1 MDCVNYLKKYQEIPY
16 NIFKNAL
23 ENNRFFHAYLLSG
36 PTGTPIFEIAKFLSK
51 CLLNNKHELKEEDN
65 IISKTVENRT
75 YPDLIIIDTKKEQVK
90 IDDIR
95 RIEDKFSQTSIN
107 QLGIKIYIINLIE
120 NLRPNEANALLK
132 FLEEP
137 LDNTY
142 AILTTENEYSILPTI
157 LSRTEIVRFSS
168 VNKNDLI
175 DECIKLGVNKKD
187 AEILTFFQND
197 ASMIKEEI
205 ENEDYLEVKKYV
217 ENFINLL
224 PNKDKLRFF
233 VLNEINPNLKTKIQ
247 IRLFIDLLII
257 YLKEANKMKLKENI
271 IIGESK
277 DKLNVIISNVNSID
291 DAILKLMNYRYE
303 LSYNLN
309 SQLLFLNLIE
319 SIFGALYGYRILF
332 KLIIYWI
339 WKKLLF

>member
-51 CLLNNKHELKEEDN
+51 CLLNNKHELKEENN
-65 IISKTVENRT
+65 IISKTVENGT

-95 RIEDKFSQTSIN
+95 KIEDKFSQTSIN

-205 ENEDYLEVKKYV
+205 ENEDYLEAKKYV

-224 PNKDKLRFF
+224 PNKEKLRFF
-233 VLNEINPNLKTKIQ
+233 VLNEINPNLKSKIQ

-319 SIFGALYGYRILF
+319 SIFGA
-332 KLIIYWI
+332 
-339 WKKLLF
+339 

>member
-65 IISKTVENRT
+65 IISKTVENGT

-157 LSRTEIVRFSS
+157 LSRTDIVRFSS

-205 ENEDYLEVKKYV
+205 EDEDYLEAKKYV

-224 PNKDKLRFF
+224 PNKEKLRFF
-233 VLNEINPNLKTKIQ
+233 VLNEINPNLKSKIQ

-319 SIFGALYGYRILF
+319 SIFGA
-332 KLIIYWI
+332 
-339 WKKLLF
+339 

>member
-205 ENEDYLEVKKYV
+205 ENENYLEAKKYV

-224 PNKDKLRFF
+224 PNKEKLRFF
-233 VLNEINPNLKTKIQ
+233 VLNEINPNLKSKIQ

-319 SIFGALYGYRILF
+319 SIFGA
-332 KLIIYWI
+332 
-339 WKKLLF
+339 

>member
-51 CLLNNKHELKEEDN
+51 CLLNDKHELKEEDN

-205 ENEDYLEVKKYV
+205 ENEDYLEVKQYV
-217 ENFINLL
+217 ENFITLL
-224 PNKDKLRFF
+224 PNKEKLRFF
-233 VLNEINPNLKTKIQ
+233 VLNEINPNLKSKIQ

-319 SIFGALYGYRILF
+319 SIFGA
-332 KLIIYWI
+332 
-339 WKKLLF
+339 

>member
-205 ENEDYLEVKKYV
+205 ENEDYLEAKKYV

-224 PNKDKLRFF
+224 PNKEKLRFF
-233 VLNEINPNLKTKIQ
+233 VLNEINPNLKSKIQ
-247 IRLFIDLLII
+247 IRLFIDLLNM

-319 SIFGALYGYRILF
+319 SIFGA
-332 KLIIYWI
+332 
-339 WKKLLF
+339 

>member
-36 PTGTPIFEIAKFLSK
+36 PTGTPLFEIAKFLSK

-224 PNKDKLRFF
+224 PNKEKLRFF

-319 SIFGALYGYRILF
+319 SIFGA
-332 KLIIYWI
+332 
-339 WKKLLF
+339 

>member
-23 ENNRFFHAYLLSG
+23 KNNRFFHAYLLSG

-65 IISKTVENRT
+65 IISKTVENGT

-205 ENEDYLEVKKYV
+205 ENEDYLEAKKYV

-224 PNKDKLRFF
+224 PNKEKLRFF
-233 VLNEINPNLKTKIQ
+233 VLNEINPNLKSKIQ

-319 SIFGALYGYRILF
+319 SIFGA
-332 KLIIYWI
+332 
-339 WKKLLF
+339 

>member
-36 PTGTPIFEIAKFLSK
+36 PTGTPILEIAKFLSK

-224 PNKDKLRFF
+224 PNKEKLRFF
-233 VLNEINPNLKTKIQ
+233 VLNEINPNLKSKIQ
-247 IRLFIDLLII
+247 MRLFIDLLII

-319 SIFGALYGYRILF
+319 SIFGA
-332 KLIIYWI
+332 
-339 WKKLLF
+339 

>member
-120 NLRPNEANALLK
+120 NLKPNEANALLK

-224 PNKDKLRFF
+224 PNKEKLRFF
-233 VLNEINPNLKTKIQ
+233 VLNEINPNLKSKIQ

-319 SIFGALYGYRILF
+319 SIFGA
-332 KLIIYWI
+332 
-339 WKKLLF
+339 

>member
-65 IISKTVENRT
+65 IISKTVENGT

-205 ENEDYLEVKKYV
+205 ENEDYLEAKKYV

-224 PNKDKLRFF
+224 PNKEKLRFF
-233 VLNEINPNLKTKIQ
+233 VLNKINSNLKTKIQ

-319 SIFGALYGYRILF
+319 SIFGA
-332 KLIIYWI
+332 
-339 WKKLLF
+339 

>member
-205 ENEDYLEVKKYV
+205 ENENYLEVKQYV
-217 ENFINLL
+217 ENFTNLL

-233 VLNEINPNLKTKIQ
+233 VLNEINPNLKSKIQ

-319 SIFGALYGYRILF
+319 SIFGA
-332 KLIIYWI
+332 
-339 WKKLLF
+339 

>member
-205 ENEDYLEVKKYV
+205 ENEDYLEVKQYV

-247 IRLFIDLLII
+247 IRFFIDLLII

-319 SIFGALYGYRILF
+319 SIFGA
-332 KLIIYWI
+332 
-339 WKKLLF
+339 

>member
-65 IISKTVENRT
+65 IISKTVENGT

-175 DECIKLGVNKKD
+175 DECVKLGVNKKD

-233 VLNEINPNLKTKIQ
+233 VLNEINPNLKSKIQ

-319 SIFGALYGYRILF
+319 SIFGA
-332 KLIIYWI
+332 
-339 WKKLLF
+339 

>member
-1 MDCVNYLKKYQEIPY
+1 MDCDKYLKKYQEIPY

-65 IISKTVENRT
+65 IISKTVENGT

-205 ENEDYLEVKKYV
+205 ENEDYLEAKKYV

-224 PNKDKLRFF
+224 PNKEKLRFF
-233 VLNEINPNLKTKIQ
+233 VLNEINPNLKSKIQ

-319 SIFGALYGYRILF
+319 SIFGA
-332 KLIIYWI
+332 
-339 WKKLLF
+339 

>member
-65 IISKTVENRT
+65 IISKTVENGT

-205 ENEDYLEVKKYV
+205 EKEDYLEAKKYV

-224 PNKDKLRFF
+224 PNKEKLRFF
-233 VLNEINPNLKTKIQ
+233 VLNEINPNLKSKIQ
-247 IRLFIDLLII
+247 IRFFIDLLII

-319 SIFGALYGYRILF
+319 SIFGA
-332 KLIIYWI
+332 
-339 WKKLLF
+339 

>member
-224 PNKDKLRFF
+224 PNKEKLRFF
-233 VLNEINPNLKTKIQ
+233 VLNEINSNLKSKIQ

-319 SIFGALYGYRILF
+319 SIFGA
-332 KLIIYWI
+332 
-339 WKKLLF
+339 

>member
-65 IISKTVENRT
+65 IISKTVENGT

-205 ENEDYLEVKKYV
+205 ENEDYLEAKKYV

-233 VLNEINPNLKTKIQ
+233 VLNEINLNLKSKIQ

-319 SIFGALYGYRILF
+319 SIFGA
-332 KLIIYWI
+332 
-339 WKKLLF
+339 

>member
-51 CLLNNKHELKEEDN
+51 CLLNNKHELKEENN
-65 IISKTVENRT
+65 IISKTVENGT

-95 RIEDKFSQTSIN
+95 RIEDKFTQTSIN

-142 AILTTENEYSILPTI
+142 AVLTTENEYSILPTI

-205 ENEDYLEVKKYV
+205 ENENYLEVKQYV

-224 PNKDKLRFF
+224 PNKEKLRFF
-233 VLNEINPNLKTKIQ
+233 FFIEINNNLKSKIQ

-319 SIFGALYGYRILF
+319 SIFGA
-332 KLIIYWI
+332 
-339 WKKLLF
+339 

>member
-205 ENEDYLEVKKYV
+205 ENENYLEVKQYV
-217 ENFINLL
+217 ENFTNLL

-233 VLNEINPNLKTKIQ
+233 VLNEINSNLKTKIQ

-319 SIFGALYGYRILF
+319 SIFGA
-332 KLIIYWI
+332 
-339 WKKLLF
+339 

>member
-65 IISKTVENRT
+65 IISKTVENGT

-175 DECIKLGVNKKD
+175 YECIKLGVNKKD

-205 ENEDYLEVKKYV
+205 ENEDYLEAKKYV

-224 PNKDKLRFF
+224 PNKEKLRFF

-319 SIFGALYGYRILF
+319 SIFGA
-332 KLIIYWI
+332 
-339 WKKLLF
+339 

>member
-65 IISKTVENRT
+65 IISKTIKNRT

-205 ENEDYLEVKKYV
+205 ENENYLEAKKYV

-224 PNKDKLRFF
+224 PNKEKLRFF
-233 VLNEINPNLKTKIQ
+233 VLNEINPNLKSKIQ

-319 SIFGALYGYRILF
+319 SIFGA
-332 KLIIYWI
+332 
-339 WKKLLF
+339 

>member
-65 IISKTVENRT
+65 IISKTVENGT

-197 ASMIKEEI
+197 ASMIRQEI

-224 PNKDKLRFF
+224 PNKEKLRFF
-233 VLNEINPNLKTKIQ
+233 VLNEINPNLKSKIQ

-319 SIFGALYGYRILF
+319 SIFGA
-332 KLIIYWI
+332 
-339 WKKLLF
+339 

>member
-65 IISKTVENRT
+65 IISKTVENGT

-205 ENEDYLEVKKYV
+205 ENEYYLEVKQYV

-224 PNKDKLRFF
+224 PNKEKLRFF
-233 VLNEINPNLKTKIQ
+233 VLNEINPNLKSKIQ

-257 YLKEANKMKLKENI
+257 YLKEANKMKLKENV

-319 SIFGALYGYRILF
+319 SIFGA
-332 KLIIYWI
+332 
-339 WKKLLF
+339 

>member
-65 IISKTVENRT
+65 IISKTVENGT

-95 RIEDKFSQTSIN
+95 RIENKFSQTSIN

-205 ENEDYLEVKKYV
+205 ENENYLEVKKYV

-233 VLNEINPNLKTKIQ
+233 VLNEINPNLKSKIQ

-319 SIFGALYGYRILF
+319 SIFGA
-332 KLIIYWI
+332 
-339 WKKLLF
+339 

>member
-233 VLNEINPNLKTKIQ
+233 VLNEINPNLKSKIQ

-319 SIFGALYGYRILF
+319 SIFGA
-332 KLIIYWI
+332 
-339 WKKLLF
+339 

>member
-36 PTGTPIFEIAKFLSK
+36 PTGTPLFEIAKFLSK

-205 ENEDYLEVKKYV
+205 ENEDYLEAKKYV

-224 PNKDKLRFF
+224 PNKEKLRFF
-233 VLNEINPNLKTKIQ
+233 VLNEINPNLKSKIQ
-247 IRLFIDLLII
+247 IRLFIDLLNM

-277 DKLNVIISNVNSID
+277 DKLNVIIINVNSID
-291 DAILKLMNYRYE
+291 YEIFKLMNYRYE
-303 LSYNLN
+303 FSYNLY
-309 SQLLFLNLIE
+309 SQLLFLNLI
-319 SIFGALYGYRILF
+319 
-332 KLIIYWI
+332 
-339 WKKLLF
+339 

>member
-51 CLLNNKHELKEEDN
+51 CLLNNKHELKEENN
-65 IISKTVENRT
+65 IISKTVENGT

-205 ENEDYLEVKKYV
+205 ENENYLEVKKYV

-224 PNKDKLRFF
+224 PNKEKLRFF
-233 VLNEINPNLKTKIQ
+233 VLNEINPNLKSKIQ

-319 SIFGALYGYRILF
+319 SIFGA
-332 KLIIYWI
+332 
-339 WKKLLF
+339 

>member
-65 IISKTVENRT
+65 IISKTVENGT

-120 NLRPNEANALLK
+120 NLRTNEANALLK

-205 ENEDYLEVKKYV
+205 ENENYLEAKKYV

-224 PNKDKLRFF
+224 PNKEKLRFF
-233 VLNEINPNLKTKIQ
+233 VLNEINPNLKSKIQ

-319 SIFGALYGYRILF
+319 SIFGA
-332 KLIIYWI
+332 
-339 WKKLLF
+339 

>member
-51 CLLNNKHELKEEDN
+51 CLLNNKHELKEENN
-65 IISKTVENRT
+65 IISKTVENGT
-75 YPDLIIIDTKKEQVK
+75 YPDLIIIDTKKEQGK

-95 RIEDKFSQTSIN
+95 KIEDKFSQTSIN

-224 PNKDKLRFF
+224 PNKEKLRFF
-233 VLNEINPNLKTKIQ
+233 VLNEINPNLKSKIQ

-319 SIFGALYGYRILF
+319 SIFGA
-332 KLIIYWI
+332 
-339 WKKLLF
+339 

>member
-65 IISKTVENRT
+65 IISKTVENGT

-168 VNKNDLI
+168 INKNDLI

-224 PNKDKLRFF
+224 PNKEKLRFF
-233 VLNEINPNLKTKIQ
+233 VLNEINSNLKSKIQ

-319 SIFGALYGYRILF
+319 SIFGA
-332 KLIIYWI
+332 
-339 WKKLLF
+339 

>member
-65 IISKTVENRT
+65 IISKTVENGT
-75 YPDLIIIDTKKEQVK
+75 YPDLIIIDAKKEQVK

-205 ENEDYLEVKKYV
+205 ENEDYLEAKKYV

-224 PNKDKLRFF
+224 PNKEKLRFF
-233 VLNEINPNLKTKIQ
+233 VLNEINPNLKSKIQ

-319 SIFGALYGYRILF
+319 SIFGA
-332 KLIIYWI
+332 
-339 WKKLLF
+339 

>member
-65 IISKTVENRT
+65 IISKTVENGT

-205 ENEDYLEVKKYV
+205 ENENYLEAKKYV

-224 PNKDKLRFF
+224 PNKDKLRLF
-233 VLNEINPNLKTKIQ
+233 VLNEVNPNLKTKIQ

-319 SIFGALYGYRILF
+319 SIFGA
-332 KLIIYWI
+332 
-339 WKKLLF
+339 

>member
-65 IISKTVENRT
+65 IISKTVENGT

-205 ENEDYLEVKKYV
+205 ENEDYLEAKKYV

-224 PNKDKLRFF
+224 PNKEKLIFF
-233 VLNEINPNLKTKIQ
+233 VLNEINPNLKSKIQ

-319 SIFGALYGYRILF
+319 SIFGA
-332 KLIIYWI
+332 
-339 WKKLLF
+339 

>member
-120 NLRPNEANALLK
+120 NLRTNEANALLK

-224 PNKDKLRFF
+224 PNKEKLRFF
-233 VLNEINPNLKTKIQ
+233 VLNEINPNLKSKIQ

-319 SIFGALYGYRILF
+319 SIFGA
-332 KLIIYWI
+332 
-339 WKKLLF
+339 

>member
-65 IISKTVENRT
+65 IISKTVENGT

-175 DECIKLGVNKKD
+175 YECIKLGVNKKD

-205 ENEDYLEVKKYV
+205 ENENYLEAKKYV

-224 PNKDKLRFF
+224 PNKEKLRFF
-233 VLNEINPNLKTKIQ
+233 VLNEINPNLKSKIQ
-247 IRLFIDLLII
+247 IRFFIDLLII

-319 SIFGALYGYRILF
+319 SIFGA
-332 KLIIYWI
+332 
-339 WKKLLF
+339 

>member
-65 IISKTVENRT
+65 IISKTVENGT
-75 YPDLIIIDTKKEQVK
+75 YPDLIIIDAKKEQVK

-224 PNKDKLRFF
+224 PNKEKLRFF
-233 VLNEINPNLKTKIQ
+233 VLNEINPNLKSKIQ

-319 SIFGALYGYRILF
+319 SIFGA
-332 KLIIYWI
+332 
-339 WKKLLF
+339 

>member
-51 CLLNNKHELKEEDN
+51 CLLNNKHELKEENN
-65 IISKTVENRT
+65 IISKTVENGT

-175 DECIKLGVNKKD
+175 DECIKLGVNQKD

-205 ENEDYLEVKKYV
+205 KNEDYLEAKKYV

-224 PNKDKLRFF
+224 PNKEKLRFF
-233 VLNEINPNLKTKIQ
+233 VLNEINPNLKNKIQ

-319 SIFGALYGYRILF
+319 SIFGA
-332 KLIIYWI
+332 
-339 WKKLLF
+339 

>member
-65 IISKTVENRT
+65 IISKTVENGT

-205 ENEDYLEVKKYV
+205 ENKDYLEVKKYV

-224 PNKDKLRFF
+224 PNKEKLRFF
-233 VLNEINPNLKTKIQ
+233 VLNEINPNLKSKIQ

-319 SIFGALYGYRILF
+319 SIFGA
-332 KLIIYWI
+332 
-339 WKKLLF
+339 

>member
-23 ENNRFFHAYLLSG
+23 ENNRFFHAYLLSS

-51 CLLNNKHELKEEDN
+51 CLLNNKHELKEENN

-205 ENEDYLEVKKYV
+205 ENEDYLEAKKYV

-224 PNKDKLRFF
+224 PNKEKLRFF
-233 VLNEINPNLKTKIQ
+233 VLNEINPNLKSKIQ

-319 SIFGALYGYRILF
+319 SIFGA
-332 KLIIYWI
+332 
-339 WKKLLF
+339 